1 MTSIFLKNFTI
12 TRPNVWRPPIYKP
25 EIIEAKAR
33 ENNINNYFSPASD
46 VLLKFKLWKM
56 QDKPKED
63 FVIIEDNYS
72 PEVIEALRRKN
83 RV

>member
-12 TRPNVWRPPIYKP
+12 TRPNAWRPPIYKP

-33 ENNINNYFSPASD
+33 ENNINNHFSPASD